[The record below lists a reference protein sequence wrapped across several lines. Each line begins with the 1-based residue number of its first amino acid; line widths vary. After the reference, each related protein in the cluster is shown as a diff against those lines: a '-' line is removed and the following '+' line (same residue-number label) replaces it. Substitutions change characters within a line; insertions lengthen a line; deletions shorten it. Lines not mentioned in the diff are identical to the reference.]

1 MLTADDIRNIQFKK
15 ASIGGYRTDEV
26 DNFIDEVVELAE
38 ELEELQGLRKENAE
52 IIAKSELL
60 MKKVEEMRSNED
72 SVSTVLVKSQKEA
85 DKTIKE
91 AKKQAAQILKDAQAE
106 AERIVSDA
114 TARIVKEKEML
125 VQITEEAAVIRKKLI
140 QSFERQ
146 IKSLEVL
153 PDENEP
159 EKLKEMLDEKY
170 PTKPAEKQKKSAEKK
185 EEAFATIEEAVE
197 DATAQTED
205 SANAEA
211 AAAPTATVETTKPE
225 TEDISGS
232 SETEKKAADAAA
244 KAEEQKDA
252 KEVKDGK
259 IQIDKSKFETRFGKL
274 KFGED
279 YDVKKG

>member
-146 IKSLEVL
+146 IKSLDVL

-197 DATAQTED
+197 DATSQTED

-211 AAAPTATVETTKPE
+211 AAAPDETIKPE
-225 TEDISGS
+225 MEDISS
-232 SETEKKAADAAA
+232 DSETEKKAADAAA
-244 KAEEQKDA
+244 EPEEQKDA